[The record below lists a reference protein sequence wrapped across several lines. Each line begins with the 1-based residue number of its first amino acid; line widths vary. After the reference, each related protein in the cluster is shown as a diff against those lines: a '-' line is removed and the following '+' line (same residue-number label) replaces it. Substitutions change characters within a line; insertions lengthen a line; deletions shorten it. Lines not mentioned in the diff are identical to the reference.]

1 MLAGFEVVQAARD
14 KARTRTSFFMAVA
27 FHNQNPRA
35 ARLPEQSHR
44 IASAMALAPGTRLG
58 PYEVGAKIG
67 AGGMGE
73 VYRATDMNLGRDVA
87 IKVLPSSFANDPDR
101 LSRFAREARLLAAL
115 NHPNIATI
123 HGLEEAGGVRAL
135 VMELVEGPTLAEKLA
150 QGSRRPVKAGLPLA
164 DALNIAAQIAEA
176 LEAAHDKGI
185 VHRDLKPANLKVS
198 DDGHVKV
205 LDFGLAK
212 AFSSDATGSDLA
224 HLPTITASDLQA
236 GAIVGTPAYM
246 SPEQARGQAVDKRA
260 DIWAFGCV
268 LFEMVTGRMAFSGE
282 TTSDTFAA
290 ILERQPDW
298 GALPA
303 ATPPKVRHLL
313 ARCLEK
319 DPKRRWRDIGDVR
332 IELEDA
338 ERTPL
343 LAGGLPHG
351 ASRGR
356 ERAAWALLVLATAA
370 AAALVPAALRK
381 PPENAEVRF
390 EVSFPREVT
399 SDFAHLALSPDGQQ
413 LLAVPALGGSGLLW
427 MRRLGS
433 TSGRWLPGTEGAM
446 LPFWS
451 PDGASIGFFADAKLK
466 RLDVNSLAIE
476 IVADAPVG
484 RGGAWQAD
492 GSILFAPSAAGP
504 LFRVPASGG
513 KPTAVTEL
521 QKGQNDHRA
530 PFILPDGQHF
540 LYYSRGSAQVRG
552 VYVAN
557 LDGSGSK
564 RLLDADAAAVYTAS
578 GHLLFARQGQLLA
591 QPFDAKQLTLNGES
605 FHVADR
611 ISVNPSISLASLSAS
626 ASGTIAF
633 GTGSIRRTQF
643 AWFDRSGTRLETV
656 GAPDQTGLANPTL
669 SPDGRQIAFSRL
681 VGGSWDIWQMD
692 MQGAMNRITSNL
704 VLDFNPV
711 WGADN
716 RHIFFQSSASGIASR
731 SVHDGAPEQVVLKRP
746 EMLYPSDV
754 SPDGRVSPLYPGAN
768 RADRSLVHFARRRS
782 CASAVRRDGIPRTRR
797 PVFA

>member
-1 MLAGFEVVQAARD
+1 
-14 KARTRTSFFMAVA
+14 
-27 FHNQNPRA
+27 
-35 ARLPEQSHR
+35 
-44 IASAMALAPGTRLG
+44 MALAPGTRLG

-73 VYRATDMNLGRDVA
+73 VYRATDVNLGRDVA

-123 HGLEEAGGVRAL
+123 HGLEEGDGVRAL

-150 QGSRRPVKAGLPLA
+150 PGSRRPVKAGLPLA
-164 DALNIAAQIAEA
+164 NALNIAAQIAEA

-185 VHRDLKPANLKVS
+185 IHRDLKPANLKVS
-198 DDGHVKV
+198 DDGRVKV

-212 AFSSDATGSDLA
+212 AFSSDATGSDLG
-224 HLPTITASDLQA
+224 HLPTITATDLQA

-282 TTSDTFAA
+282 TTSDTIAA

-298 GALPA
+298 SALPA
-303 ATPPKVRHLL
+303 ATPPAVRQLL
-313 ARCLEK
+313 AHCLEK

-332 IELEDA
+332 IALDDA
-338 ERTPL
+338 QRTPPP
-343 LAGGLPHG
+343 AEGLKHG

-356 ERAAWALLVLATAA
+356 ERAAWALLLLATAA

-381 PPENAEVRF
+381 APEAAEVRF
-390 EVSFPREVT
+390 EVSFPREV
-399 SDFAHLALSPDGQQ
+399 SADFAHLALSPDGQQ

-433 TSGRWLPGTEGAM
+433 TSGRWLPGTENAM

-476 IVADAPVG
+476 TVADAPVG

-492 GSILFAPSAAGP
+492 GSMLFAPSAAGP

-540 LYYSRGSAQVRG
+540 LYYSRGSAEVRG

-754 SPDGRVSPLYPGAN
+754 SPDGRFLLYT
-768 RADRSLVHFARRRS
+768 RALSGPTDLMVHFARRRS
-782 CASAVRRDGIPRTRR
+782 CASAVRGDGIPRTRW
-797 PVFA
+797 PVLS

>member
-1 MLAGFEVVQAARD
+1 
-14 KARTRTSFFMAVA
+14 
-27 FHNQNPRA
+27 
-35 ARLPEQSHR
+35 
-44 IASAMALAPGTRLG
+44 
-58 PYEVGAKIG
+58 
-67 AGGMGE
+67 
-73 VYRATDMNLGRDVA
+73 
-87 IKVLPSSFANDPDR
+87 
-101 LSRFAREARLLAAL
+101 
-115 NHPNIATI
+115 
-123 HGLEEAGGVRAL
+123 
-135 VMELVEGPTLAEKLA
+135 
-150 QGSRRPVKAGLPLA
+150 
-164 DALNIAAQIAEA
+164 
-176 LEAAHDKGI
+176 
-185 VHRDLKPANLKVS
+185 
-198 DDGHVKV
+198 
-205 LDFGLAK
+205 
-212 AFSSDATGSDLA
+212 
-224 HLPTITASDLQA
+224 
-236 GAIVGTPAYM
+236 M

-268 LFEMVTGRMAFSGE
+268 LFEMLTGRMAFSGE

-298 GALPA
+298 SALPA

-319 DPKRRWRDIGDVR
+319 DLKRRWRDIGDVR

-338 ERTPL
+338 ERTPA
-343 LAGGLPHG
+343 AGRGLPHG

-370 AAALVPAALRK
+370 AAALVTSALRK
-381 PPENAEVRF
+381 PPESAEVRF

-433 TSGRWLPGTEGAM
+433 TSGRWLPGTENAM

-476 IVADAPVG
+476 TVADAPVG

-492 GSILFAPSAAGP
+492 GSMLFAPSAAGP

-540 LYYSRGSAQVRG
+540 LYYSRGSAEVRG

-591 QPFDAKQLTLNGES
+591 QPFDAKRLTLNGES

-681 VGGSWDIWQMD
+681 VGGSWDIWLMD

-731 SVHDGAPEQVVLKRP
+731 SVHDGAPEQVVLRRP

-754 SPDGRVSPLYPGAN
+754 SPDGRFLLYT
-768 RADRSLVHFARRRS
+768 RALSGPTDLWYISLVGDRAPQPFVATEFRE
-782 CASAVRRDGIPRTRR
+782 RDGQFSPDGKWIAYQSNESGRDEIYRAPVSR
-797 PVFA
+797 PG